1 MVLRLNKVVM
11 GPGASPTKISVIRAR
26 PIYINYVIDS
36 GRVLK
41 KKHTHTNTNMNA
53 MCRRQFMNEV
63 DKF

>member
-41 KKHTHTNTNMNA
+41 KTHTHTNMNA